1 MMSEDVWYIFKGDE
15 LLLYSAS
22 RPRLPHSSEVAPLV
36 SSSIRSGKFS
46 AGDHE
51 AFWAEMPSDSVI
63 PPGMAAMGLREIGT
77 LLGEKTFAE
86 AGRAFQLMNW
96 YRRAFFCMSC
106 GAPLRDSTDDHAR
119 ECSSCGSIF
128 YPPVSPAVIVA
139 IEKDGKILLAR
150 NVRFPP
156 GRYSVIAG
164 FVEPG
169 ESLEEAVRREVR
181 EEVSLEIRDL
191 QYFES
196 QSWPF
201 PHSLMVGFTAHWASG
216 EIRVDGKEI
225 EDAGWFAPD
234 DMPDL
239 PQGVSISRKLIEH
252 FKKTHGVANYL

>member
-1 MMSEDVWYIFKGDE
+1 MDEDIWYIFKGDE

-22 RPRLPHSSEVAPLV
+22 RPRLPHSSEVAPLA
-36 SSSIRSGKFS
+36 SSSVRSGKLS
-46 AGDHE
+46 MGCRE
-51 AFWAEMPSDSVI
+51 AFWAEVPSDLSI
-63 PPGMAAMGLREIGT
+63 PSKMVPMGLREVGA
-77 LLGEKTFAE
+77 LLGEETFAE
-86 AGRAFQLMNW
+86 AGRAFQIMNW
-96 YRRAFFCMSC
+96 YRRAFFCVSC
-106 GAPLRDSTDDHAR
+106 GAPLRDSSDDHAR
-119 ECSSCGSIF
+119 ECTSCGSIF
-128 YPPVSPAVIVA
+128 YPPISPAVIVA
-139 IEKDGKILLAR
+139 VERDGKILLAR

-169 ESLEEAVRREVR
+169 ESLEETVRREVR

-191 QYFES
+191 QYFGS

-216 EIRVDGKEI
+216 EIQVDGKEI

-234 DMPDL
+234 EMPDL

-252 FKKTHGVANYL
+252 FRSAHAPHEG